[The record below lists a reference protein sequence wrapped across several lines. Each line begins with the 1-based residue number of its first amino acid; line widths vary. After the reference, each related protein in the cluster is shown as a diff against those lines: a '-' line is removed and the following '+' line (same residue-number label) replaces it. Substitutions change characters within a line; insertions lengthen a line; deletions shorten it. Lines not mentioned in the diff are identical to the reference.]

1 MKRSKINLVLTLFVT
16 LVLMICV
23 IIYTSRL
30 FYRISVTNIYEAGND
45 KITGIA
51 ANLENYL
58 DTAKSVLW
66 VTADTVDDMI
76 ENGDSSDRILEY
88 LTKESKN
95 QEEQFDENYTGIYG
109 YIQGT
114 YLDGIGWEPPE
125 GYEPTERDWYI
136 SAKEAKGE
144 STIVAPYVD
153 AQTGSVIISVSKLLK
168 NGLDVLS
175 LDLTMNQIQS
185 VIKEVQLKD
194 KGYGFV
200 LDKDGIIVAHH
211 DVEMNGKIYTDDA
224 EHEQIMEEV
233 KKVKNGNFSASVNG
247 KQCTI
252 FSNQIMEQWYVLIV
266 VSDRELFADVWSQLL
281 VNVSIFLIVFLL
293 IVFFYLV
300 AYRNEQ
306 KYSRRMEDLKI
317 SEQKKEYEAK
327 VLKLEKSAADAANK
341 AKSSFL
347 AEMSHEIRTPI
358 NAILGMNEMIL
369 REAEDENIIE
379 YSSNVQS
386 AGRTLLSIINSIL
399 DFSKIE
405 DGKMEIVPVR
415 YDVASVIH
423 DLVNSI
429 LERVKAKGL
438 EFKVDIDE
446 TIPSRLYGDDVRI
459 SQIIMNLLTNAVK
472 YTNEGTVTFSVRADG
487 REAENVF
494 LMVEV
499 CDTGIGIKEE
509 DMDKLFESFGRLEE
523 KRNRHIEGTGLGMAI
538 VTKLLTMMDSELKVE
553 SVYGEGSKFS
563 FRLRQPVVN
572 EEPIGDYAKRLEK
585 STKEVKGGE
594 YLFAPEAEVLVVDDN
609 EMNRKVASNLMKR
622 NGIRPELLAS
632 GEETIARVR
641 EKNYDIIFL
650 DHMMPKMDGIE
661 TLERLKEEKLLES
674 GTTVIALTANA
685 VVGARERYLEAGFH
699 DYLSKPMEV
708 DKLEEKLAKYLPAEK
723 ISYRMEE
730 KAVKKAVKKAPEKAS
745 EPSDKGKIFEFLP
758 EAEEKKGIMEFSPED
773 SAEEEEW
780 TPSSGDLFEKLES
793 MGIRTEEGMQ
803 YCAKDRDFYLD
814 MLREYVRTHD
824 KREDELTKC
833 YEEKSW
839 KIYETAIHAL
849 KSTSKTIGAQELF
862 EKARA
867 LEQAAEE
874 EDTGFLE
881 QNHGAF
887 LETYREMTEKIDGV
901 LGKS

>member
-16 LVLMICV
+16 LVLMVCV

-30 FYRISVTNIYEAGND
+30 FYRISVTNIYEAGTD
-45 KITGIA
+45 KITGVA

-66 VTADTVDDMI
+66 VTADTVDDML
-76 ENGDSSDRILEY
+76 ENGDSTDRILEY

-109 YIQGT
+109 YIQGA
-114 YLDGIGWEPPE
+114 YLDGVGWEPPE
-125 GYEPTERDWYI
+125 GYEPTKRDWYF

-144 STIVAPYVD
+144 TTIVTPYVD
-153 AQTGSVIISVSKLLK
+153 AQTGSVIISISKLLK
-168 NGLDVLS
+168 NGVDVLS
-175 LDLTMNQIQS
+175 LDLTMNQIQA
-185 VIKEVQLKD
+185 VVKDVQLKD

-211 DVEMNGKIYTDDA
+211 DVEMNGKIYADDT
-224 EHEQIMEEV
+224 EHERVVKEV
-233 KKVKNGNFSASVNG
+233 KKVKNGKFSASING
-247 KQCTI
+247 KKCTV
-252 FSNQIMEQWYVLIV
+252 FSSQIMEQWYMVIV
-266 VSDRELFADVWSQLL
+266 VSDKELFSDVWSQLF

-306 KYSRRMEDLKI
+306 RNSKRMEDLKI

-379 YSSNVQS
+379 YSGNVQS

-438 EFKVDIDE
+438 EFRVDIDE
-446 TIPSRLYGDDVRI
+446 TIPSVLYGDDVRI

-472 YTNEGTVTFSVRADG
+472 YTNEGTVFFSVKADG
-487 REAENVF
+487 REAGDIF
-494 LMVEV
+494 LLVEV
-499 CDTGIGIKEE
+499 RDTGIGIRKE
-509 DMDKLFESFGRLEE
+509 DMEKLFESFGRLEE

-538 VTKLLTMMDSELKVE
+538 VTKLLAMMDSELKVD
-553 SVYGEGSKFS
+553 SVYGEGSTFS
-563 FRLRQPVVN
+563 FRLRQPVVE
-572 EEPIGDYAKRLEK
+572 EEPIGNYVKRLET
-585 STKEVKGGE
+585 STKEDRGGE
-594 YLFAPEAEVLVVDDN
+594 YLFAPDAKILVTDDN
-609 EMNRKVASNLMKR
+609 EMNRKVAFNLMKR
-622 NGIRPELLAS
+622 NGIKPELLAS
-632 GEETIARVR
+632 GEETIERVR
-641 EKNYDIIFL
+641 EKTYDIIFL

-661 TLERLKEEKLLES
+661 TLERLKAENLIRP

-708 DKLEEKLAKYLPAEK
+708 SELEEKLAKYLPAEK
-723 ISYRMEE
+723 ISYRREE
-730 KAVKKAVKKAPEKAS
+730 KEAKKEQKPS
-745 EPSDKGKIFEFLP
+745 EKGKIFEFLP
-758 EAEEKKGIMEFSPED
+758 EAEFSPED
-773 SAEEEEW
+773 SAEEKEGG
-780 TPSSGDLFEKLES
+780 TKYSDDLFEKLES

-803 YCAKDRDFYLD
+803 YCAEDKDFYLD
-814 MLREYVRTHD
+814 MLHEYVRTH
-824 KREDELTKC
+824 KERADELTEC

-839 KIYETAIHAL
+839 RIYETAIHAL

-862 EKARA
+862 EQARA
-867 LEQAAEE
+867 LEQAAE
-874 EDTGFLE
+874 DGDIGFLE

-887 LETYREMTEKIDGV
+887 LEKYREMAEKLKAI
-901 LGKS
+901 L